1 MKSNMQNE
9 NRNKEITQIQAN
21 SADEYWNKKYGVST
35 EELKEKGSR
44 MSITDK
50 ILEVATKNKTFS
62 Y

>member
-1 MKSNMQNE
+1 MKNNMQNE
-9 NRNKEITQIQAN
+9 DRNKEITQIQAN

-35 EELKEKGSR
+35 DELKAKGNR

>member
-1 MKSNMQNE
+1 MKNNSQNE
-9 NRNKEITQIQAN
+9 NQDREITQIQAN
-21 SADEYWNKKYGVST
+21 SADEYWTKKYGVST
-35 EELKEKGSR
+35 DELKAKGHR

>member
-1 MKSNMQNE
+1 MKNNMQNE
-9 NRNKEITQIQAN
+9 DRNKEIRQIQAN

-35 EELKEKGSR
+35 DELKAKGNR